1 MCGLCG
7 VAGPGIISA
16 DLADFEELLH
26 LSMLRGSQGT
36 GVARIN
42 SRNNETEISKS
53 TAMSPIFMAMDYQEK
68 KPIISGLSNTFF
80 MGHCRAPTKGDI
92 TKNNCHPFDV
102 GNLIGTHNGT
112 LVDAVYQDKEMTDS
126 EMLYR
131 DMAVGDL
138 KKIFEGMS
146 PLSAFALS
154 FYDKRDRTLNF
165 IRNSERPLYITF
177 HKTRDVMFYASE
189 KRMLEFVL
197 GSNHKTIYYADPGIL
212 YSIRPE
218 DICRE
223 KEFDNWEIKE
233 FKLREVGRR
242 LGYHQ
247 SYMHDWEDFLEQ
259 ADSLWTKESGPITV
273 TKVQTNNSVKTS
285 VEELP
290 RFLTEGVNPLMG
302 IGSPDPEYCQDCGAE
317 ILETDVTRCSQCR
330 TALYKENARKLRESH
345 EERVKHKEVSKI
357 QSVFDNKDKKV
368 G

>member
-42 SRNNETEISKS
+42 SWNNETKISKS
-53 TAMSPIFMAMDYQEK
+53 TAMSPIFLAMDYQEK

-80 MGHCRAPTKGDI
+80 MGHCRAPTKGVVTED
-92 TKNNCHPFDV
+92 NCHPFDV

-112 LVDAVYQDKEMTDS
+112 LVDAVYQDQKMTDS

-131 DMAVGDL
+131 NMAVGNL
-138 KKIFEGMS
+138 KKIFERMS
-146 PLSAFALS
+146 HLSAFALS

-177 HKTRDVMFYASE
+177 HKTRNVMFYASE

-197 GSNHKTIYYADPGIL
+197 GSNYKTIYHAIPGTL

-233 FKLREVGRR
+233 FNLKEKEYGLN
-242 LGYHQ
+242 YHQ
-247 SYMHDWEDFLEQ
+247 SYMHDWDV
-259 ADSLWTKESGPITV
+259 SLTHSAK
-273 TKVQTNNSVKTS
+273 TNI
-285 VEELP
+285 EELP
-290 RFLTEGVNPLMG
+290 RFLTEGVNQLIGLG
-302 IGSPDPEYCQDCGAE
+302 ISSLEGLGETEYCQDCGVD
-317 ILETDVTRCSQCR
+317 LFETGVTRCPQCR
-330 TALYKENARKLRESH
+330 TAMYKENARILRESH

-357 QSVFDNKDKKV
+357 QSVFDNKDRKV